1 MSAQLL
7 LRASS
12 VVEFWAQRDD
22 PIEPLFFVCLF
33 FAGEK
38 VIVQGDEGDNFY
50 VVDSGECDVIVNG
63 NKVATCRCGTCF

>member
-1 MSAQLL
+1 MIP
-7 LRASS
+7 SS
-12 VVEFWAQRDD
+12 HF
-22 PIEPLFFVCLF
+22 FFVCLF

-38 VIVQGDEGDNFY
+38 VIVQGDDNFYDNNFY